1 MADMINADI
10 IVTLSKI
17 PLIFSS
23 SFIIL

>member
-23 SFIIL
+23 SS

>member
-10 IVTLSKI
+10 IVTLSKT

-23 SFIIL
+23 SIIIL